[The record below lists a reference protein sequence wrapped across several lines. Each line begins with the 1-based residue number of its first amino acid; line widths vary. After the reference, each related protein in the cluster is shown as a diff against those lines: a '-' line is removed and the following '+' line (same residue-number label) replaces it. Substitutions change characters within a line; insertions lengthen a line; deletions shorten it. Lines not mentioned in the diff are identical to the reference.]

1 MSVESAQRLH
11 EAVKS
16 EITSSLNIIKNE
28 TLYNIS
34 LESPLLRDADIL
46 DTHSIAETWR
56 SIFLVNY
63 ANVDAS
69 LRRKDVLNNWVDKK
83 VREGNGLLHLAE
95 RKLEEVNL
103 LENEGQALRTLGE
116 NVL

>member
-1 MSVESAQRLH
+1 MQISWILIRLQKLG
-11 EAVKS
+11 EVYS
-16 EITSSLNIIKNE
+16 
-28 TLYNIS
+28 
-34 LESPLLRDADIL
+34 
-46 DTHSIAETWR
+46 
-56 SIFLVNY
+56 FVNY

>member
-1 MSVESAQRLH
+1 MQ
-11 EAVKS
+11 
-16 EITSSLNIIKNE
+16 
-28 TLYNIS
+28 IS
-34 LESPLLRDADIL
+34 LIL
-46 DTHSIAETWR
+46 IRLQKHGEVYA
-56 SIFLVNY
+56 FVNST
-63 ANVDAS
+63 NPDAS

-103 LENEGQALRTLGE
+103 LESEGQALRTLGE